1 MIVWQDEI
9 YSFCNNRRTNLKCYT
24 NAILECHNTSNK
36 KLQGDI
42 MTLIELFTDYVRNQ
56 KSLKEYVEKRKS
68 IDSRGE
74 FNNQTLIQ
82 AQEDLERL
90 KKENPK
96 IYDLMYETL
105 DKYYEEDKGY
115 TVEYPIDFIREILK
129 IYQHNMPAQEVYEG
143 YVEGLNHPCRDA

>member
-1 MIVWQDEI
+1 
-9 YSFCNNRRTNLKCYT
+9 
-24 NAILECHNTSNK
+24 
-36 KLQGDI
+36 
-42 MTLIELFTDYVRNQ
+42 MTLIEIFTQYVRERKSLRDYV
-56 KSLKEYVEKRKS
+56 EERKG

-82 AQEDLERL
+82 AQDDLERL

-96 IYDLMYETL
+96 IYELMYETL
-105 DKYYEEDKGY
+105 DRYYEQDKGY

-129 IYQHNMPAQEVYEG
+129 IYQHNIPAQEVYKG